1 MSQLRSQLCGDLEEE
16 SHKQAG
22 SYSKEEESLLKH
34 DGGCDHKSKPI
45 IAQKSHDI
53 QQSRIPVQTTTAI
66 RLRTEDTRSI
76 IRRFKSTPE
85 VNAMT
90 LSVALWL

>member
-22 SYSKEEESLLKH
+22 SYSKEEELLLKH
-34 DGGCDHKSKPI
+34 DGGCDHKSKPK
-45 IAQKSHDI
+45 KSHDI